1 MGVAGCGKSSLAAA
15 IASQT
20 GLPLIEGD
28 EFHSAASIAKMRAG
42 IPLTDADRAPWL
54 DQLSAEL
61 MRHGGGG
68 VLACSA
74 LKQTYRDR
82 LRAAVPDLKFVFLD
96 IDRNTALER
105 VLARMDHHQ
114 FPASLVDS
122 QFAALERPTGERGVL
137 TLRATD
143 DITVLCGEVLAWMTA
158 PAFDHLGHR

>member
-1 MGVAGCGKSSLAAA
+1 MGVAGCGKSTLAGA

-28 EFHSAASIAKMRAG
+28 EFHSTASIAKMRAG
-42 IPLTDADRAPWL
+42 IPLTEADRAPWL

-61 MRHGGGG
+61 MRHGGGA

-74 LKQTYRDR
+74 LKQAYRDR
-82 LRAAVPDLKFVFLD
+82 LRAAVPDLKVVFLD

-105 VLARMDHHQ
+105 VLARMDHHP

-122 QFAALERPTGERGVL
+122 QFSALERPTGERGVL

-143 DITVLCGEVLAWMTA
+143 GITVLCGEVLEWLVRT
-158 PAFDHLGHR
+158 LT